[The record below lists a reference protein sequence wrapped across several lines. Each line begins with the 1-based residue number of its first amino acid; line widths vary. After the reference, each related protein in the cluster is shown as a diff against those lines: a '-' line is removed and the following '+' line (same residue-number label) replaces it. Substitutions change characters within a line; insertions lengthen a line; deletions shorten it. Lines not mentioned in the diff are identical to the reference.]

1 MLHIQHS
8 PHNSRQLCLSP
19 WFCGNKLTLKS
30 SHFVNLSRS
39 CRKGYSHH
47 PWWRNIVPC
56 GNLRQGGDA
65 GSRRSKAALGS
76 SLRKGK
82 RLVTFDFTLLHLSSV
97 ILSCPC
103 VPLLSIE
110 ENTWEKY
117 LKGYKPFLFLSF
129 TVVALDLPSWLY
141 PCSLPTRCRSPE
153 FSKFCTN
160 VMPVPVFVFHVAG
173 CWFWCWHWHWHSYL
187 PDQAFL

>member
-1 MLHIQHS
+1 MLCSFGSCFCLGKNNAANHAKFLLCAYNAS
-8 PHNSRQLCLSP
+8 YTTLTTQLATTVFKSLILR
-19 WFCGNKLTLKS
+19 WQINTEIITL
-30 SHFVNLSRS
+30 VNLSRS

-47 PWWRNIVPC
+47 PWWWNTVPC

-65 GSRRSKAALGS
+65 GSRGSKAALGS

-110 ENTWEKY
+110 EKY
-117 LKGYKPFLFLSF
+117 LREIFKGL
-129 TVVALDLPSWLY
+129 
-141 PCSLPTRCRSPE
+141 
-153 FSKFCTN
+153 
-160 VMPVPVFVFHVAG
+160 
-173 CWFWCWHWHWHSYL
+173 
-187 PDQAFL
+187 